1 MAATTNVTSGTFL
14 AAYPEFDTI
23 AAATIDAEILKDN
36 LLIHDTAWDV
46 YRDIALMLLVAHRMT
61 LRFRID
67 KDDVLPQNMPG
78 ALTSVNVSTSG
89 QQIQT
94 DTVVGPDD
102 RNFKADLA
110 RTNYGREFLSLMDS
124 VISPG
129 MLA

>member
-1 MAATTNVTSGTFL
+1 MAAVTTVTSATFL

-23 AAATIDAEILKDN
+23 AAAVIDAELLKDN
-36 LLIHDTAWDV
+36 LYINDTAWGD
-46 YRDIALMLLVAHRMT
+46 YRDIALMLLIAHRLT

-78 ALTSVNVSTSG
+78 ALTSVNVTTSG

-94 DTVVGPDD
+94 DSVGGPED
-102 RNFKADLA
+102 RNFKADLQ
-110 RTNYGREFLSLMDS
+110 RTNYGREFLTLMDS

>member
-1 MAATTNVTSGTFL
+1 VTGVQTCALPISIAVAAI
-14 AAYPEFDTI
+14 E
-23 AAATIDAEILKDN
+23 AELLKDN
-36 LLIHDTAWDV
+36 LYIHNTAWGD
-46 YRDIALMLLVAHRMT
+46 YRDIAVMLLVAHRLT

-94 DTVVGPDD
+94 DTVGGPED
-102 RNFKADLA
+102 RNFKADLV